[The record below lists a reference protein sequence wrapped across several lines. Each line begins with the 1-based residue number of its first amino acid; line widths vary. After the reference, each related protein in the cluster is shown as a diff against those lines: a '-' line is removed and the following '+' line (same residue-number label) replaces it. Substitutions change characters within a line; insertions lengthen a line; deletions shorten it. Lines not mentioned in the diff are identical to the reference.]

1 MHAAADPAPTDRGDA
16 EPPAVIR
23 VPITRIASVLRTA
36 ALAAAAILL
45 LWLLPSVLLLLFFA
59 VLLGAT
65 LRGGADWLAVRT
77 GLRAGWMLALIS
89 LALVALAAGLVLS
102 IGPRLA
108 QQGADLLSS
117 LQDEART
124 LQDRYGQTAWGQRIM
139 QHLQQPGDGSGPGA
153 LAAPAARVLGVT
165 LDVLASLVL
174 LLITALYL
182 AISPELYIGGVLR
195 LVPIRHR
202 ARGRVVMHR
211 TGRTLRRWLLG
222 QLIDMTAMGALTALG
237 LSLLGVPVPL
247 ALGALAGLLT
257 FIPYF
262 GAMLAGIPAVLV
274 ALSVGAHLALL
285 TVGVFLLVH
294 LVEGY
299 VLSPLIQRHMVEIP
313 PALTVMA
320 MTASGTLFGPLGIIL
335 GTPLAAAGM
344 VMVRELYVA
353 DLLGDD
359 EVRGS
364 D

>member
-1 MHAAADPAPTDRGDA
+1 MQAADHSRADGPGA
-16 EPPAVIR
+16 EPPAAIR
-23 VPITRIASVLRTA
+23 FPLTWIAAVLRA
-36 ALAAAAILL
+36 VALAAAALL
-45 LWLLPSVLLLLFFA
+45 LVWLLPSVLLLVFFA

-77 GLRAGWMLALIS
+77 GARASWMLALIS
-89 LALVALAAGLVLS
+89 LLLIGIAAGLVLS

-108 QQGADLLSS
+108 QQGSDLVTS
-117 LQDEART
+117 LQDEAAR

-139 QHLQQPGDGSGPGA
+139 RHLQQPIGGAGPGA
-153 LAAPAARVLGVT
+153 LAAPAVRVLGLT
-165 LDVLASLVL
+165 LDVLASVVL
-174 LLITALYL
+174 LVITALYF

-202 ARGRVVMHR
+202 ARGRVIMHR

-222 QLIDMTAMGALTALG
+222 QLLDMLAVGLLTALG

-247 ALGALAGLLT
+247 ALAAVAGLLT

-262 GAMLAGIPAVLV
+262 GAVLAGIPAVLV
-274 ALSVGAHLALL
+274 ALSVSPHLALL

-299 VLSPLIQRHMVEIP
+299 VMSPLIQRHMVEIP

-320 MTASGTLFGPLGIIL
+320 MTVSGTLFGPLGVIL

-353 DLLGDD
+353 DVLGDD
-359 EVRGS
+359 EVRG
-364 D
+364 DD